1 VQNVLAENGGPIVLD
16 LALKN
21 GIFKPFAVESEGLLV
36 TSHIKGDRVLRC
48 RLDLQLPT
56 ELHTP
61 LVDIRFELANVG
73 THGANVV
80 VRKRVLDRRIDL
92 FPRDLALVALRI
104 PDLDGEDRPILDPAR
119 HQSRPVVA
127 LRTVEAERDGIA
139 VFERTKIR

>member
-1 VQNVLAENGGPIVLD
+1 
-16 LALKN
+16 
-21 GIFKPFAVESEGLLV
+21 
-36 TSHIKGDRVLRC
+36 
-48 RLDLQLPT
+48 
-56 ELHTP
+56 
-61 LVDIRFELANVG
+61 DIRFELANVG

-139 VFERTKIR
+139 VFERTKIRIKAPIPFRRSDPTVLSGIDLVQKLASRLGDVVLDVENRLDQRVDI